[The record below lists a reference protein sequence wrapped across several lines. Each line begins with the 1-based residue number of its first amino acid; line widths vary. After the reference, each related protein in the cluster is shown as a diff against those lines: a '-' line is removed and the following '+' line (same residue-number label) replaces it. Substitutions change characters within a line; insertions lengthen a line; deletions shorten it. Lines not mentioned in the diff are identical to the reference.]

1 MNIFLSPAFVIMTA
15 GILLQLMQVIM
26 NLWSEYPLL
35 TDETSTEIMNFWSNF
50 PLLTAG
56 TSTEIMNLWSNFPL
70 LPDGTSTETE
80 TKTAVT
86 RNLNNVLES
95 HPRCGITS
103 GGREECWWG
112 CDRKPVGPGYF
123 GSSYF
128 TVILRIEN
136 YQIK

>member
-35 TDETSTEIMNFWSNF
+35 TDETSTEIMDFWSNF

-56 TSTEIMNLWSNFPL
+56 TSTES
-70 LPDGTSTETE
+70 ETE
-80 TKTAVT
+80 TAVT
-86 RNLNNVLES
+86 RNINNVLQS
-95 HPRCGITS
+95 HPRCGLTS

-112 CDRKPVGPGYF
+112 CDRKTGIG
-123 GSSYF
+123 GLYF
-128 TVILRIEN
+128 TVIFVIELQLSLCHN
-136 YQIK
+136 QSHFDTLIIVLVKILLAE